1 MVTRL
6 RDMETYMTDSA
17 MTVSPISI
25 MDREDTGYRDR
36 DMEDTG
42 YRETETEIEI
52 WRIEDTEAERIHDT
66 EVEKGDR

>member
-25 MDREDTGYRDR
+25 MDREDTGYRD
-36 DMEDTG
+36 MEDTG
-42 YRETETEIEI
+42 YKDTDIGRIQDTETEI
-52 WRIEDTEAERIHDT
+52 WRIQDTEIHLQ
-66 EVEKGDR
+66 RQR